1 MHPSA
6 FGVKLVAEV
15 EYETLEA
22 TLKARNHRNEGAGIL
37 PALQPD
43 VSVTGQTTR
52 AAMPEL

>member
-52 AAMPEL
+52 AAMPER